1 MILNKI
7 ANSTKKR
14 VKLEKEKVPLEK
26 MKDMAKNIDTNFDFT
41 FEKALKKDGVSFICE
56 VKKASPSKG
65 IISSDF
71 DYIKIA
77 KEYEKVG
84 ASCIS
89 VLTEPEFFKGD
100 NVYLKEIRSAVEI
113 PLLRKDFIIDE
124 YQIYQSKTL
133 GANAVL
139 LICALLDTKT
149 IEQYIKVCN
158 SLGLCAVVEVHDEK
172 EVQSALSA
180 NARIIGVNNR
190 NLKDF
195 TVDINNSLKLRNLVP
210 SDVTFISESGIK
222 TVKDIEKLSQNA
234 VDAVLIGEALMRAE
248 NKKEMLDNLRGF

>member
-100 NVYLKEIRSAVEI
+100 NVYLKEIRSAVGI

-222 TVKDIEKLSQNA
+222 TAKDIEKLSQNA

>member
-222 TVKDIEKLSQNA
+222 TAKDIEKLSQNA

-248 NKKEMLDNLRGF
+248 NKKEMLDNLRGI

>member
-14 VKLEKEKVPLEK
+14 VESEKEKVPLEK
-26 MKDMAKNIDTNFDFT
+26 MKNIAKNIDTNFDFT
-41 FEKALKKDGVSFICE
+41 FEKALKKDGISFICE

-77 KEYEKVG
+77 KEYEKAG
-84 ASCIS
+84 AICIS

-100 NVYLKEIRSAVEI
+100 NIYLKEIRSTVEI
-113 PLLRKDFIIDE
+113 PLLRKDFIVDE

-133 GANAVL
+133 GADAVL

-195 TVDINNSLKLRNLVP
+195 TVDINNSLRLRSLVP
-210 SDVTFISESGIK
+210 SDVAFISESGIK
-222 TVKDIEKLSQNA
+222 TAQDIEKLNQNA

>member
-222 TVKDIEKLSQNA
+222 TAKDIEKLSQNA

>member
-1 MILNKI
+1 VILNKI

-222 TVKDIEKLSQNA
+222 TAKDIEKLSQNA

>member
-1 MILNKI
+1 VILNKI
-7 ANSTKKR
+7 VNSTKKR

-222 TVKDIEKLSQNA
+222 TAKDIEKLSQNA

>member
-7 ANSTKKR
+7 VNSTKKR

-222 TVKDIEKLSQNA
+222 TAKDIEKLSQNA

>member
-1 MILNKI
+1 VILNKI